1 MPESGR
7 QSTVFSLVA
16 GNIAGFSG
24 TTAIPLWLAASEA
37 RGALAGLVASGE
49 MALIGLGTL
58 GAAATAGRIGARPLC
73 LGAAGVAVAANLLA
87 MLGPDAAF
95 VVGRLLSGLATGVV
109 LATATAL
116 AAQRADAQKA
126 LATMQIGLACFA
138 ALFYLALPPLVETA
152 GAAAVFGGLAATALL
167 AFLAMAAGLR
177 GDVERNGAGFRP
189 VPRAVLVLIGLAVM
203 FVGQSMAWNSI
214 FPLGASK
221 GFDMQV
227 VGRIMAACAVV
238 MMVGPLLSRLLGER
252 AGLRAPVL
260 GFSLLLAAN
269 VALIAHAQGLWL
281 FAAAAAA
288 LVLLPGFGLPYV
300 IARAGRLGDARH
312 AGAAPAFLMLG
323 GAVGPALA
331 APFVAAA
338 DWNGFGL
345 VAGAACLLG
354 ALLMGAGRGRT

>member
-177 GDVERNGAGFRP
+177 GDVERSGAGFRP

-260 GFSLLLAAN
+260 GFSLLLAEN
-269 VALIAHAQGLWL
+269 VALLAQEKGMSP
-281 FAAAAAA
+281 APSSAPSSA
-288 LVLLPGFGLPYV
+288 
-300 IARAGRLGDARH
+300 ARAATAR
-312 AGAAPAFLMLG
+312 APHSRSG
-323 GAVGPALA
+323 
-331 APFVAAA
+331 
-338 DWNGFGL
+338 
-345 VAGAACLLG
+345 
-354 ALLMGAGRGRT
+354 GRGSPNRASRRRGTPRPISIASRTCSSRWSPVRWCCSPVSVYPT